1 MYQLKD
7 SQREHTIDKKLKYSD
22 KGRLRVKERKKTWH
36 AKKIQDKYSY

>member
-7 SQREHTIDKKLKYSD
+7 SQREHAIDKKLKYSD